1 MVETVNQTS
10 MEDYN
15 IPVGTL
21 ESVKLK
27 PAKVKIVGLKIESVG
42 TKGNKKL
49 NIEVLHPDNLDKNIK
64 ISSATIINSNEKL
77 ENTTLWVN
85 KDAEGK
91 LNKNSTLSKFIKF
104 LGGNCIN
111 DLMNKEVDT
120 ILNKDN
126 YLTFKGY

>member
-1 MVETVNQTS
+1 MVETVNQTN
-10 MEDYN
+10 MEDFN
-15 IPVGTL
+15 TPVGTV

-27 PAKVKIVGLKIESVG
+27 PAKVKIVGLKIEAAG

-49 NIEVLHPDNLDKNIK
+49 NIEVMHPENKDKSIK
-64 ISSATIINSNEKL
+64 ISTAKIINSKEKL
-77 ENTTLWVN
+77 ENATLWFN

-91 LNKNSTLSKFIKF
+91 LSKNSTLSKFIKF

-111 DLMNKEVDT
+111 DLLGKDVDT
-120 ILNKDN
+120 ILNEDN

>member
-1 MVETVNQTS
+1 LSETVNQNQL
-10 MEDYN
+10 EDFN
-15 IPVGTL
+15 IPVGNI

-27 PAKVKIVGLKIESVG
+27 PAKVKIVGLKIEAVG

-49 NIEVLHPDNLDKNIK
+49 NIEVLHPDSVDKTIK
-64 ISSATIINSNEKL
+64 ISSAKVINAKDKL
-77 ENTTLWVN
+77 EVTTLWFN
-85 KDAEGK
+85 KDSEGK

-111 DLMNKEVDT
+111 DLLNKEVDT
-120 ILNKDN
+120 ILNEDN